1 MMTNLTL
8 IQFRILII
16 DNSLTSDISQAAWL
30 PLMTTVA
37 TPLTEAAECSSITH
51 SPSLSIA
58 QTSTPMATSPP
69 TAAATR
75 TAQDSAMV
83 SSLSTLTSQHPTTMT
98 DLSMMV
104 SEATTVVFHHLLTT
118 TVDINTSLAQS
129 HALTYQPTT
138 PTEDLEVMEPTDGE
152 AYLTL
157 YLDIDMSNK
166 KSKPYNSE
174 CSWDWLETL
183 SFRVYTLLLY
193 SKFKPIPMFDFPNLK
208 LISPNKF

>member
-8 IQFRILII
+8 IQFRTLII
-16 DNSLTSDISQAAWL
+16 DNSLISDISQAAWL

-83 SSLSTLTSQHPTTMT
+83 SSLSTPTNQHPTTMT
-98 DLSMMV
+98 DSSTMV
-104 SEATTVVFHHLLTT
+104 SEDITVVSHHSSITME
-118 TVDINTSLAQS
+118 DINTSLAQS
-129 HALTYQPTT
+129 HASTCQPTT
-138 PTEDLEVMEPTDGE
+138 PTVDLEAMAPTDGE

-157 YLDIDMSNK
+157 YLDIDTSNK
-166 KSKPYNSE
+166 KG
-174 CSWDWLETL
+174 
-183 SFRVYTLLLY
+183 
-193 SKFKPIPMFDFPNLK
+193 
-208 LISPNKF
+208 